1 VQPPQPAPDDHL
13 LNGDQADEEH
23 GEAAT
28 HRGQHGDRH
37 QVVGG
42 AGSRPT
48 HHVPPDRIA
57 LARLCILH
65 TGSNSLE
72 TMALYIG
79 LEGVD
84 FEVLDPPEL
93 VDYVRAL
100 GTRLTRAARRS
111 R

>member
-1 VQPPQPAPDDHL
+1 
-13 LNGDQADEEH
+13 
-23 GEAAT
+23 
-28 HRGQHGDRH
+28 
-37 QVVGG
+37 
-42 AGSRPT
+42 
-48 HHVPPDRIA
+48 
-57 LARLCILH
+57 
-65 TGSNSLE
+65 
-72 TMALYIG
+72 MALYIG